1 MHFKHLIYLTSMAIL
16 EGVNLTSMSDLWED
30 AGGSW
35 KKPMEAQGEHPKS
48 RQKVTQTTRKL
59 EPSRC
64 HVTGITSALNDS
76 LNSNVQNKQHV

>member
-1 MHFKHLIYLTSMAIL
+1 MAIL

-30 AGGSW
+30 ASGSW